1 MSVKIEKVPT
11 PVFAGQRPG
20 TSGLRKKVSEFQQP
34 GFLEN
39 YIQSIFNVVGPCQG
53 KSLVIGGDGRYY
65 NLEATRTI
73 IRMAVANGYTRL
85 IVGCGGI
92 LSTPAASHLVR
103 LHGASGAIILSA
115 SHNPGGPDGDFG
127 IKYNG
132 GNGAQV
138 VSSISD
144 KFYHQSLEITEY
156 LIADFDYPDINQTGE
171 TSVGDCRI
179 EIVDPVTDYATLME
193 SFFDFDAIGQ
203 LLSRPSFRMCFDAM
217 HAVNGPYAHEIL
229 EKRLGAPLGTVINGT
244 PLTDFGGLHPDPNPV
259 HAATLCQLMNGD
271 DPPDF
276 GAASDGDGD
285 RNMVLATGL
294 SINPCD
300 SLAIMLSYA
309 ATVPGFKNNIGGVA
323 RSMPTSRA
331 VDRVARGLDIPCYEV
346 PTGWKNFG
354 NLLDAGLICLCG
366 EESYGTGSIHVR
378 EKDGLWAVL
387 YWLDLIARL
396 GQPPNA
402 ILRSHWQR
410 YGRDYFTRHD
420 YSDLST
426 AQGEAVYTGV
436 DAQIAKLSGRQFAGL
451 TVTQADNF
459 AYRDPVDN
467 SSSLNQG
474 IRIFFEDQGRI
485 VMRLSGT
492 GTSGATIR
500 LYFDRYQ
507 DAPSLLHLDEQKEL
521 APLIRAAAEITRM
534 TELTGREKPD
544 III

>member
-1 MSVKIEKVPT
+1 MNVKIEKVPT
-11 PVFAGQRPG
+11 QVFAGQRPG

-65 NLEATRTI
+65 NQQAIRI
-73 IRMAVANGYTRL
+73 VIRMAVANGYTRL

-103 LHGASGAIILSA
+103 LRGASGAIILSA
-115 SHNPGGPDGDFG
+115 SHNPGGPQGDFG

-132 GNGAQV
+132 DNGAQV
-138 VSSISD
+138 VSAISD
-144 KFYHQSLEITEY
+144 KFYQQSLEIAEY
-156 LIADFDYPDINQTGE
+156 RIADIDYPDIDRMGE
-171 TSVGDCRI
+171 STVGDCLV
-179 EIVDPVTDYATLME
+179 EIVDPVADYAALME
-193 SFFDFDAIGQ
+193 SFFDFEAIAR

-217 HAVNGPYAHEIL
+217 HAVTGPYAHEIL
-229 EKRLGAPLGTVINGT
+229 EKRLGATPGTVINGT
-244 PLTDFGGLHPDPNPV
+244 PLTDFGGHHPDPNPV
-259 HAATLCQLMNGD
+259 HADVLYQLMNGD

-294 SINPCD
+294 YINPCD

-309 ATVPGFKNNIGGVA
+309 STVPGFKNNICGVA

-331 VDRVARGLDIPCYEV
+331 VDRVALGLDIPCYEV

-378 EKDGLWAVL
+378 EKDGLWSVL

-402 ILRSHWQR
+402 ILRSHWAR

-420 YSDLST
+420 YCDLSI
-426 AQGEAVYTGV
+426 AEGEALYTGV
-436 DAQIAKLSGRQFAGL
+436 EAQIAQLPGREFAGL
-451 TVTQADNF
+451 TVARADNF
-459 AYRDPVDN
+459 VYRDPVDD
-467 SSSLNQG
+467 SVSRNQG
-474 IRIFFEDQGRI
+474 IRIFFDNQARI
-485 VMRLSGT
+485 VIRLSGT
-492 GTSGATIR
+492 GTSGATLR
-500 LYFDRYQ
+500 LYFEHYQ

-521 APLIRAAAEITRM
+521 APLIRAAAEITKM